1 VRHLKMPR
9 LPQYLGAIARAILT
23 SVSLSGFVATA
34 HSDTPAFKDA
44 AALRADVISRLKRD
58 NRVKEATPDPADPA
72 RLSVTT
78 VRPSDKDQKLQVD
91 VTNLLGRLRELPAEE
106 VEPEIRRF
114 LNVLVLTNT
123 ESGFDADHLIANI
136 RPREHLDAFKG
147 DEAPGKEPAYENLAG
162 DVVILYQIDA
172 EESLSSV
179 PISDV
184 GGRSLVQLRQLAL
197 ENIDKQ
203 MPQVRQENIRE
214 GISIFTVE
222 GDEAISP
229 ALLLTEKF
237 WALIEPQFPDG
248 VLIAIPRRDA
258 IFVFD
263 KRLPNAAQIART
275 LITKVFRDEPD
286 LLSEYVFERRDGTLQ
301 VVAEQ

>member
-1 VRHLKMPR
+1 VSYAKMPR
-9 LPQYLGAIARAILT
+9 LPQYLGTVARAILT

-44 AALRADVISRLKRD
+44 AALRADVISRLKGD

-72 RLSVTT
+72 RLSVTR
-78 VRPSDKDQKLQVD
+78 VRPGKDQKLEVD

-114 LNVLVLTNT
+114 LNVLVLTDT
-123 ESGFDADHLIANI
+123 EGGFDADHLIANI

-147 DEAPGKEPAYENLAG
+147 DAVPGKGPAYENLAG

-203 MPQVRQENIRE
+203 MPRVRQEEIRE

-237 WALIEPQFPDG
+237 WALLEPQFPNG
-248 VLIAIPRRDA
+248 VLIAIPRRDS
-258 IFVFD
+258 ILVFD
-263 KRLPNAAQIART
+263 KRLPNAVQIART

-286 LLSEYVFERRDGTLQ
+286 LLSEYVFERRDGTFQ